1 MRLNFLLSVWETIST
16 PYSSTISPVSKSKR
30 MTTYENKRKQ
40 GDTDMAEKNLI
51 KVYVNASSSKRV
63 NLIIK
68 NYNDFVGIV
77 EGYTEG
83 LRYMIECE
91 KESNHRHDIGELG
104 VRVQGG
110 SIKSDPTANKAVAK
124 IMTTEALVKCD
135 FSGDV
140 LKGVDRAEEFVSDAY
155 LLRKMRNDY
164 QLFNK
169 QVETLGAEKD
179 VFEKYLTRE
188 MSLSDIAELQN
199 ISYESAQQKIHKIR
213 SRVRRQVIGF
223 MDGKMGGI
231 A

>member
-1 MRLNFLLSVWETIST
+1 
-16 PYSSTISPVSKSKR
+16 
-30 MTTYENKRKQ
+30 
-40 GDTDMAEKNLI
+40 MAEKNLI

-68 NYNDFVGIV
+68 NYNDFMGIV

-124 IMTTEALVKCD
+124 IMTTEALIRCD

-140 LKGVDRAEEFVSDAY
+140 LK
-155 LLRKMRNDY
+155 
-164 QLFNK
+164 
-169 QVETLGAEKD
+169 
-179 VFEKYLTRE
+179 
-188 MSLSDIAELQN
+188 
-199 ISYESAQQKIHKIR
+199 
-213 SRVRRQVIGF
+213 
-223 MDGKMGGI
+223 
-231 A
+231 

>member
-68 NYNDFVGIV
+68 NYNDFMGIV

-110 SIKSDPTANKAVAK
+110 SIKSDPTANK
-124 IMTTEALVKCD
+124 
-135 FSGDV
+135 SGCKDHDNRSP
-140 LKGVDRAEEFVSDAY
+140 G
-155 LLRKMRNDY
+155 KMR
-164 QLFNK
+164 FFW
-169 QVETLGAEKD
+169 GC
-179 VFEKYLTRE
+179 
-188 MSLSDIAELQN
+188 S
-199 ISYESAQQKIHKIR
+199 
-213 SRVRRQVIGF
+213 
-223 MDGKMGGI
+223 
-231 A
+231 

>member
-1 MRLNFLLSVWETIST
+1 MLSVWETIST

-68 NYNDFVGIV
+68 NYNDFMGIV

>member
-1 MRLNFLLSVWETIST
+1 MRLNFLLSVWETIFT
-16 PYSSTISPVSKSKR
+16 LHSSTIFHVRKSKR
-30 MTTYENKRKQ
+30 VTAYENKRKQ

-68 NYNDFVGIV
+68 NYNDFMGIV

-124 IMTTEALVKCD
+124 IMTTEALIKCD
-135 FSGDV
+135 FSGEV

>member
-1 MRLNFLLSVWETIST
+1 MTKYREILRLQSLGFSERNIAQSCGVSRNTVAKVLKKAAEINISW
-16 PYSSTISPVSKSKR
+16 PLDFD
-30 MTTYENKRKQ
+30 MT
-40 GDTDMAEKNLI
+40 DSA
-51 KVYVNASSSKRV
+51 
-63 NLIIK
+63 
-68 NYNDFVGIV
+68 
-77 EGYTEG
+77 
-83 LRYMIECE
+83 
-91 KESNHRHDIGELG
+91 LG

-110 SIKSDPTANKAVAK
+110 NIKSDPTANKAVAK
-124 IMTTEALVKCD
+124 IMTTEALIKCD

-179 VFEKYLTRE
+179 MFEKYLTGE

>member
-30 MTTYENKRKQ
+30 MTTYENKGKQ

-68 NYNDFVGIV
+68 NYNDFMGIV

-91 KESNHRHDIGELG
+91 KESSHRHDIGELG
-104 VRVQGG
+104 VSVQGG

-124 IMTTEALVKCD
+124 IMTTEALIKCD

-179 VFEKYLTRE
+179 VFEKYLTGE

>member
-1 MRLNFLLSVWETIST
+1 
-16 PYSSTISPVSKSKR
+16 
-30 MTTYENKRKQ
+30 
-40 GDTDMAEKNLI
+40 MAEKNLI

-68 NYNDFVGIV
+68 NYNDFMGIV

-110 SIKSDPTANKAVAK
+110 SIKSDPTATKAVAK
-124 IMTTEALVKCD
+124 IMTTEALIKCD

>member
-1 MRLNFLLSVWETIST
+1 
-16 PYSSTISPVSKSKR
+16 
-30 MTTYENKRKQ
+30 
-40 GDTDMAEKNLI
+40 MAEKNLI

-63 NLIIK
+63 NLIIN
-68 NYNDFVGIV
+68 NYNDFMGIV

-91 KESNHRHDIGELG
+91 KERSHRHDIGELG

-110 SIKSDPTANKAVAK
+110 CFKSDPTANKAVAK
-124 IMTTEALVKCD
+124 IMTTEALIQCD

-164 QLFNK
+164 QLFNM
-169 QVETLGAEKD
+169 QIETLGAEKD
-179 VFEKYLTRE
+179 MFEKYLKGE
-188 MSLSDIAELQN
+188 MSLSDIAEMKN
-199 ISYESAQQKIHKIR
+199 ISYESAQQKMHRIR

>member
-68 NYNDFVGIV
+68 NYNDFMGIV

-169 QVETLGAEKD
+169 
-179 VFEKYLTRE
+179 YLTRE

>member
-1 MRLNFLLSVWETIST
+1 
-16 PYSSTISPVSKSKR
+16 
-30 MTTYENKRKQ
+30 
-40 GDTDMAEKNLI
+40 MAEKNLI
-51 KVYVNASSSKRV
+51 KVYVNASSSARV

-68 NYNDFVGIV
+68 NYNDFMGIV

-83 LRYMIECE
+83 LRYMIESE
-91 KESNHRHDIGELG
+91 KESNHRHDIGDLG

-110 SIKSDPTANKAVAK
+110 CIKSDPTANKAVAK
-124 IMTTEALVKCD
+124 IMTTEALIKCD

-179 VFEKYLTRE
+179 MFEKYLTGE

>member
-1 MRLNFLLSVWETIST
+1 
-16 PYSSTISPVSKSKR
+16 
-30 MTTYENKRKQ
+30 
-40 GDTDMAEKNLI
+40 MAEKNLI
-51 KVYVNASSSKRV
+51 KVYVNASSSTRV

-68 NYNDFVGIV
+68 NYNDFMGIV

-91 KESNHRHDIGELG
+91 KESSHRHDIGELG

-124 IMTTEALVKCD
+124 IMTTEALIKCD

-169 QVETLGAEKD
+169 QVETLGAG
-179 VFEKYLTRE
+179 E

>member
-1 MRLNFLLSVWETIST
+1 
-16 PYSSTISPVSKSKR
+16 
-30 MTTYENKRKQ
+30 
-40 GDTDMAEKNLI
+40 MAEKNLI

-68 NYNDFVGIV
+68 NYNDFMGIV

-91 KESNHRHDIGELG
+91 KESGHRHDIGELG

-124 IMTTEALVKCD
+124 IMTTEALIKCD
-135 FSGDV
+135 FSGGV

-179 VFEKYLTRE
+179 VFEKYLTGE

>member
-16 PYSSTISPVSKSKR
+16 QYSSTISPVSKSKR
-30 MTTYENKRKQ
+30 VTAYENKRKQ

-68 NYNDFVGIV
+68 NYNDFMGIV

-91 KESNHRHDIGELG
+91 KESSHRHDIGELG

-124 IMTTEALVKCD
+124 IMTTEALIKCD

-169 QVETLGAEKD
+169 QVETRGAEKD
-179 VFEKYLTRE
+179 VCEKYLTGE
-188 MSLSDIAELQN
+188 ISLSDIAELQN

>member
-1 MRLNFLLSVWETIST
+1 ME
-16 PYSSTISPVSKSKR
+16 
-30 MTTYENKRKQ
+30 
-40 GDTDMAEKNLI
+40 EKNLI
-51 KVYVNASSSKRV
+51 KVYVNASSSTRV

-68 NYNDFVGIV
+68 NYNDFMGIV

-91 KESNHRHDIGELG
+91 KESSHRHDIGELG

-124 IMTTEALVKCD
+124 IMTTEALIKCD

-179 VFEKYLTRE
+179 VFEKYLTGE

>member
-1 MRLNFLLSVWETIST
+1 MKREALTQKQGEVLDNIILFQQMHGYPPTVRELCGMSGVRST
-16 PYSSTISPVSKSKR
+16 STI
-30 MTTYENKRKQ
+30 
-40 GDTDMAEKNLI
+40 
-51 KVYVNASSSKRV
+51 
-63 NLIIK
+63 
-68 NYNDFVGIV
+68 
-77 EGYTEG
+77 
-83 LRYMIECE
+83 
-91 KESNHRHDIGELG
+91 G

-124 IMTTEALVKCD
+124 IMTTEALIKCD

-179 VFEKYLTRE
+179 VFEKYLTGE

>member
-1 MRLNFLLSVWETIST
+1 MITNISAWKISSLNEYSVQIRLGSNLGGFFLFQE
-16 PYSSTISPVSKSKR
+16 
-30 MTTYENKRKQ
+30 
-40 GDTDMAEKNLI
+40 
-51 KVYVNASSSKRV
+51 
-63 NLIIK
+63 
-68 NYNDFVGIV
+68 
-77 EGYTEG
+77 EGG
-83 LRYMIECE
+83 CL
-91 KESNHRHDIGELG
+91 
-104 VRVQGG
+104 QGG

-124 IMTTEALVKCD
+124 IMTTEALIKCD

-199 ISYESAQQKIHKIR
+199 LCQFEPEILNQAFSQQ
-213 SRVRRQVIGF
+213 
-223 MDGKMGGI
+223 
-231 A
+231 